1 MISKAYGRIHKT
13 DNNINKNKKVPRQA
27 HNVSS
32 LTNLQSRVASAHLLP
47 DTNWC
52 KAAG

>member
-1 MISKAYGRIHKT
+1 MNMPELITTSIKI
-13 DNNINKNKKVPRQA
+13 KKVPRQA